1 MNQDDARDPT
11 YVMGRSED
19 EARRL
24 EERAEF
30 LARPT
35 RLLFEDRASR
45 HPAGGAARGPRRR
58 PEGRQPGKCN
68 SDRRSQ
74 TTTRLREVAQR
85 LFRAQTQT
93 RPRSISRSGKSVV
106 RTQAAPSCTA
116 TRRYSVPLTSYT
128 SSVRATGSGIQ

>member
-24 EERAEF
+24 TERAEF
-30 LARPT
+30 LPRPT

-68 SDRRSQ
+68 SLPPLVLRSAMKRGLEQ
-74 TTTRLREVAQR
+74 VSLFGGTSIERYGVISSSR
-85 LFRAQTQT
+85 LF
-93 RPRSISRSGKSVV
+93 
-106 RTQAAPSCTA
+106 
-116 TRRYSVPLTSYT
+116 
-128 SSVRATGSGIQ
+128 